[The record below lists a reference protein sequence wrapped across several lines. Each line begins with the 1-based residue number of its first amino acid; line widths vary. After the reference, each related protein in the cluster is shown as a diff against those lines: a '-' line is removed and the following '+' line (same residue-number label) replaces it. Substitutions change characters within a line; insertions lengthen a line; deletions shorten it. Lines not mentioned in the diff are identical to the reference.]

1 MPYVLDTDT
10 ISALERGDRG
20 AVARKQIVPPSDV
33 FVTIVSMQEQV
44 AGRLSVLA
52 RPLTRA
58 KLIEAYQRFSQ
69 VLDFYAS
76 AKVLPYDDV
85 AAQVDDT
92 LRTTLPRMARNDRR
106 IAAMTLAHQATLVTG
121 NTKDYRGVLGLVLED
136 WISG

>member
-1 MPYVLDTDT
+1 
-10 ISALERGDRG
+10 
-20 AVARKQIVPPSDV
+20 
-33 FVTIVSMQEQV
+33 
-44 AGRLSVLA
+44 
-52 RPLTRA
+52 
-58 KLIEAYQRFSQ
+58 LIEAYQRFSQ